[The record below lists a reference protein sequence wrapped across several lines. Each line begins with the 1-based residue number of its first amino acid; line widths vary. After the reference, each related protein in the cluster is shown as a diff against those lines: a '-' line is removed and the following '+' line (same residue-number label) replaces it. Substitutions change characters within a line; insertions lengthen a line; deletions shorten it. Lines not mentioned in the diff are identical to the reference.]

1 MEASDKRIANQ
12 LFTVIER
19 EFDRVGLLQRIF
31 YRVKSA
37 ESLDSKLKKDP
48 DKYSENGKKIQ
59 DLFGFRITLYF
70 PDDLKIAQNILS
82 TLFKKIDQTV
92 DEAENTTFDAT
103 RCNFIYELPHE
114 VSEISSTLLSQP
126 RVDST
131 FEVQYRT
138 VLSEGWHEVEHD
150 LRYKCKDDWREHD
163 DLGRAL
169 NGILAT
175 LETSDWG
182 MSKLFE
188 DLSYRHYKNS
198 NWDAMIRTKF
208 RLRLSGVIQE
218 QLKEHLSVNELGKK
232 LYRVNRD
239 NLLTEVSKSSL
250 KMPINSNNIVY
261 LCNYL
266 FLKSQK
272 ITDLTPAPLLHMF
285 DENFE
290 SYNQC
295 SKVID

>member
-1 MEASDKRIANQ
+1 MEASDKRIASQ
-12 LFTVIER
+12 LFTEIEK
-19 EFDRVGLLQRIF
+19 EFNRVGLLHRVF
-31 YRVKSA
+31 YRVKSP
-37 ESLDSKLKKDP
+37 ESLKSKLKNNP
-48 DKYSENGKKIQ
+48 EKYSEKGKKIQ

-70 PDDLKIAQNILS
+70 PDDLKVAQNILS
-82 TLFKKIDQTV
+82 SLYKQIDQTV
-92 DEAENTTFDAT
+92 DEAENTIFDAT
-103 RCNFIYELPHE
+103 RCNFIYELPKE
-114 VSEISSTLLSQP
+114 ASENSSTIISEP

-188 DLSYRHYKNS
+188 ELSYRHYKNS

-208 RLRLSGVIQE
+208 RLRLSGVLEE
-218 QLKEHLSVNELGKK
+218 QLKDQFSINELGKK

-266 FLKSQK
+266 FFKNHK
-272 ITDLTPAPLLHMF
+272 ITNLTPPPLLNMF

-290 SYNQC
+290 ISNQ
-295 SKVID
+295 